1 MPWIRS
7 RDALPVRVLVVVSPH
22 RQQRIDGDVQ
32 PMLRPDMQGFRPER
46 GEGPLHRLEGVT
58 GLGLQAGLDV
68 IGEAGPAPDL
78 VGDRLQLAPLVVAPK
93 EKGPEA
99 GP

>member
-1 MPWIRS
+1 
-7 RDALPVRVLVVVSPH
+7 
-22 RQQRIDGDVQ
+22 
-32 PMLRPDMQGFRPER
+32 MLRPDMQGFRPER

-78 VGDRLQLAPLVVAPK
+78 VGDRLQHGHGQLAPLVVAPK